1 MDLSF
6 SVRSFWCECEQQ
18 YTCFSVNFQQL
29 LPFEPDTPIFFWIS
43 ICLQP
48 KCRDKEVP
56 RRSMRGRLAAVL
68 ICALAMAS
76 AASYVVYALT
86 GKQNVQRPR
95 TSRIL
100 VAARDLET
108 GTLIREADLKFADWT
123 GVPPKGSIALQS
135 DAINRGVISPIYE
148 GGLIEENRLARP
160 GTGGGL
166 AVTIPPGMRACAVR
180 VNDVV
185 GVAGFVTPGM
195 RVDVL
200 ITAVPPGGVNT
211 VGSAV
216 RTLLQNIEV
225 LSAGSNIEK
234 DREGKPQQVQ
244 VVNLLVTPPQAEILS
259 LAGNE
264 THIQLILRNPADVEV
279 TKPPG
284 SSMADLFGVS
294 KVYPA
299 SNAAPAPRPASAP
312 IVQPPALKLETVE
325 VLNGQKRTEARFPAE
340 EESR

>member
-1 MDLSF
+1 MARF
-6 SVRSFWCECEQQ
+6 RKA
-18 YTCFSVNFQQL
+18 
-29 LPFEPDTPIFFWIS
+29 LPFQADTLILVWIS
-43 ICLQP
+43 ICLESG
-48 KCRDKEVP
+48 CGTRRVP
-56 RRSMRGRLAAVL
+56 ARSMRGRLAAVL

-86 GKQNVQRPR
+86 GKQNAQPPR
-95 TSRIL
+95 ASKIL

-108 GTLIREADLKFADWT
+108 GTLIHEADLRIADWPGT
-123 GVPPKGSIALQS
+123 PPKGSIAVQS

-148 GGLIEENRLARP
+148 GELIAESRLARP
-160 GTGGGL
+160 GSGGGL

-200 ITAVPPGGVNT
+200 ITAIPPGGVNSG
-211 VGSAV
+211 GSAV

-225 LSAGSNIEK
+225 LSAGANIEK

-284 SSMADLFGVS
+284 SSMADLFGVP
-294 KVYPA
+294 KVPA
-299 SNAAPAPRPASAP
+299 TSNAAPARQVAAQPP
-312 IVQPPALKLETVE
+312 IVQPPPPKLETVE

-340 EESR
+340 EESQ